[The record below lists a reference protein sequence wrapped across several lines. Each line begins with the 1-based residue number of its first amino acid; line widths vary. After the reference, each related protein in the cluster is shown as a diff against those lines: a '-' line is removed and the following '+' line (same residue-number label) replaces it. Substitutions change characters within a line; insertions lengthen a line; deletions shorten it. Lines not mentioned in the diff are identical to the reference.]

1 MISLPSDRVCRSI
14 VIKGERDSRMGKQ
27 SKSAPTEYRN
37 KRDDLQTCSRSDT
50 YGAPRFRSEGK
61 RKQGVIVYKDPMREK
76 KRKRRRIETNFM
88 NYGTIPSQ
96 KNNRC
101 RIILILSIRISTEN
115 RLISNLNP
123 ISEEN

>member
-1 MISLPSDRVCRSI
+1 
-14 VIKGERDSRMGKQ
+14 MGKE
-27 SKSAPTEYRN
+27 SKSAPTECRD

-76 KRKRRRIETNFM
+76 KRKRRRERGRIETNFM
-88 NYGTIPSQ
+88 NYGTIPSRE
-96 KNNRC
+96 NNRC

-123 ISEEN
+123 ISEETRFV